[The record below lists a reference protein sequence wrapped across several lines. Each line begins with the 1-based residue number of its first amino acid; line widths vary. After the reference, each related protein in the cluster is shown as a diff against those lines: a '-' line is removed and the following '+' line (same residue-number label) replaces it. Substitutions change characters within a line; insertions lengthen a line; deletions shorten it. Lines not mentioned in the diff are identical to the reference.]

1 VDNHSSGSIP
11 NSSYNSFLYA
21 GVCEQRNGTQL
32 SVLSAL
38 ARVNVDPWEEA
49 ARLAA
54 MPRAVAELTLA
65 STFGQLFGNEWTSSE
80 AQAASARLIQLLP
93 QRNNSSRQFA
103 SVDSESERVDRSMLW
118 IFWVGVAITIS
129 LLSPR
134 HHATTT
140 PDVSI
145 SASKSDVQ
153 SPLTDDNTS
162 LSKSE

>member
-1 VDNHSSGSIP
+1 VNNHSSGSIP

-21 GVCEQRNGTQL
+21 QVCEQHNGTQL

-65 STFGQLFGNEWTSSE
+65 STFGRLFGSEWTSSE
-80 AQAASARLIQLLP
+80 AQAVAARLIQLLP
-93 QRNNSSRQFA
+93 QRNNSGQFA
-103 SVDSESERVDRSMLW
+103 SVDSGRERVDRSMLW

-140 PDVSI
+140 MDVSI
-145 SASKSDVQ
+145 SGSKSDAQ

-162 LSKSE
+162 SSKSE